1 MEKLKLN
8 IDDISKELAIA
19 GIILRHGNYNYG
31 EYWLLDDK
39 SSLATMDHMKKIF
52 PLGGWSRDSENCLWF
67 TLKEENHE

>member
-52 PLGGWSRDSENCLWF
+52 PLGKWSRDPEGFLWF